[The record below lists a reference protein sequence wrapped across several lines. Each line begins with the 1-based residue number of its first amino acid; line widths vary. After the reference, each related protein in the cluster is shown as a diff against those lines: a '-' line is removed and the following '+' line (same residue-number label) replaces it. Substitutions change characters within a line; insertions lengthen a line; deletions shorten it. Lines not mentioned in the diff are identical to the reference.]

1 MPTARGGDWR
11 RRRGCGNLRRNSREA
26 AVRRGDEKR
35 ARITPLQGVPEPN
48 PSYVDVSLEAKA
60 NERMIE
66 PSRLAGPRRGR
77 FVFVLGICL
86 AVHAAI
92 FTLLVILD
100 AILLPRETQTQ
111 ETPVEI
117 IVEPPPPS
125 PPPPP
130 QQQPKE
136 EKPPEEKPPE
146 EKPKEKPRA
155 KQQQQPY
162 EEPATDAP
170 RAESPEKINR
180 RAQDKETKALRKAP
194 PSDQT
199 AQKPSPEKRPSP
211 VESAAPEVSPEPPA
225 LKQAEDKP
233 DAEVTEKAEINRDKP
248 DAKEPRA
255 ESQGETKQGAKSLA
269 DQLTNPE
276 PVPYYQ
282 FSGAAKA
289 APVTGGTA
297 NTTYLSTLWG
307 LIVPTM
313 RVPERIKENH
323 LQGDGVLVFN
333 VDIKGNLTRIGILQ
347 SSGFADLDAEALA
360 AVRRAAPFPP
370 PPRGLT
376 YSISFSYTSR

>member
-1 MPTARGGDWR
+1 
-11 RRRGCGNLRRNSREA
+11 
-26 AVRRGDEKR
+26 
-35 ARITPLQGVPEPN
+35 LQGVPAPN
-48 PSYVDVSLEAKA
+48 PSHVDVSLEAKA
-60 NERMIE
+60 IERMIE
-66 PSRLAGPRRGR
+66 PPKLTGPRRGQ

-86 AVHAAI
+86 AIHAAI
-92 FTLLVILD
+92 FVLLVILD

-111 ETPVEI
+111 ETPVEV
-117 IVEPPPPS
+117 IVEPPPPQPKPES
-125 PPPPP
+125 KPEP
-130 QQQPKE
+130 QAKE
-136 EKPPEEKPPE
+136 EKPQEKPQ
-146 EKPKEKPRA
+146 A

-180 RAQDKETKALRKAP
+180 PAQDKETKAPLKAP

-211 VESAAPEVSPEPPA
+211 VAGAAPEVSPEPAA

-233 DAEVTEKAEINRDKP
+233 DAEVTERAEISRDKP
-248 DAKEPRA
+248 DEKEPRA
-255 ESQGETKQGAKSLA
+255 ESQGETKKGAKTLA

-313 RVPERIKENH
+313 RIPERIKENH
-323 LQGDGVLVFN
+323 LRGDGVLVFN
-333 VDIKGNLTRIGILQ
+333 VDIKGNLTHIGIQ
-347 SSGFADLDAEALA
+347 RSSGLADLDAEALV
-360 AVRRAAPFPP
+360 AVRHAAPFPP

-376 YSISFSYTSR
+376 YSISFSFTSR

>member
-1 MPTARGGDWR
+1 
-11 RRRGCGNLRRNSREA
+11 
-26 AVRRGDEKR
+26 
-35 ARITPLQGVPEPN
+35 
-48 PSYVDVSLEAKA
+48 
-60 NERMIE
+60 MIE

-92 FTLLVILD
+92 FALLVILD
-100 AILLPRETQTQ
+100 AILLPRETQIQ
-111 ETPVEI
+111 ETPVEV
-117 IVEPPPPS
+117 IVEPPPA
-125 PPPPP
+125 PPPP
-130 QQQPKE
+130 QPQAK
-136 EKPPEEKPPE
+136 EEKPPE
-146 EKPKEKPRA
+146 EKPKEEKPKEKPQQEKPQA

-180 RAQDKETKALRKAP
+180 PAQDKETKALRKAP

-307 LIVPTM
+307 LIVPSM
-313 RVPERIKENH
+313 RIPERIKENH
-323 LQGDGVLVFN
+323 LRGDGVLVFN
-333 VDIKGNLTRIGILQ
+333 VDIKGNLTRIGIQQ

>member
-1 MPTARGGDWR
+1 
-11 RRRGCGNLRRNSREA
+11 
-26 AVRRGDEKR
+26 
-35 ARITPLQGVPEPN
+35 
-48 PSYVDVSLEAKA
+48 VSLEAKA
-60 NERMIE
+60 IERMIE
-66 PSRLAGPRRGR
+66 PPQLAGPRRGQ

-86 AVHAAI
+86 AIHAAI
-92 FTLLVILD
+92 FFLLVILD
-100 AILLPRETQTQ
+100 AILLPRETRTQ
-111 ETPVEI
+111 ETPVEV
-117 IVEPPPPS
+117 IVEPPPP
-125 PPPPP
+125 PP
-130 QQQPKE
+130 QPKPEPQAKE
-136 EKPPEEKPPE
+136 EKPAEKPQ
-146 EKPKEKPRA
+146 EKPKA

-180 RAQDKETKALRKAP
+180 PAQDKETKALRKAP

-211 VESAAPEVSPEPPA
+211 VAGAAPEVSPEPPA
-225 LKQAEDKP
+225 LKQVEDKP
-233 DAEVTEKAEINRDKP
+233 DAEVTERAEINHDKP

-307 LIVPTM
+307 LIVPSM
-313 RVPERIKENH
+313 RIPERIKENH
-323 LQGDGVLVFN
+323 LRGDGVLVFN
-333 VDIKGNLTRIGILQ
+333 VDIKGNLTRMGIQQ
-347 SSGFADLDAEALA
+347 SSGLADLDAEALA

-376 YSISFSYTSR
+376 YSISFAFTSR

>member
-1 MPTARGGDWR
+1 
-11 RRRGCGNLRRNSREA
+11 
-26 AVRRGDEKR
+26 
-35 ARITPLQGVPEPN
+35 
-48 PSYVDVSLEAKA
+48 
-60 NERMIE
+60 MIE
-66 PSRLAGPRRGR
+66 PPQLAGPRRGQ
-77 FVFVLGICL
+77 FVFVLGICF

-92 FTLLVILD
+92 FMLLVILD
-100 AILLPRETQTQ
+100 AILLPRETRTQ
-111 ETPVEI
+111 ETPVEV
-117 IVEPPPPS
+117 IVEPPPA
-125 PPPPP
+125 PPPP
-130 QQQPKE
+130 QPKPEPQAKE
-136 EKPPEEKPPE
+136 EKPAEKPR
-146 EKPKEKPRA
+146 EKPKA
-155 KQQQQPY
+155 QQQQQQPY

-180 RAQDKETKALRKAP
+180 PAQDKETKALRKAP

-211 VESAAPEVSPEPPA
+211 VEGAAPKVSPEPPA

-233 DAEVTEKAEINRDKP
+233 DAEVTESAEIDHDKP
-248 DAKEPRA
+248 DQNEPRA
-255 ESQGETKQGAKSLA
+255 ESLGETKKGAKSLA

-313 RVPERIKENH
+313 RIPERIKENH
-323 LQGDGVLVFN
+323 LRGDGVLVFN
-333 VDIKGNLTRIGILQ
+333 VDIKGNLTGIGIQQ

-376 YSISFSYTSR
+376 YSISFAFTSR

>member
-1 MPTARGGDWR
+1 MEATGGD
-11 RRRGCGNLRRNSREA
+11 GA
-26 AVRRGDEKR
+26 AVAISGAIRARPPSAGGGTKN

-60 NERMIE
+60 IERMIE

-92 FTLLVILD
+92 FALLVILD

-111 ETPVEI
+111 ETPVEV
-117 IVEPPPPS
+117 IVEPS

-130 QQQPKE
+130 PQAK
-136 EKPPEEKPPE
+136 EEKPPE
-146 EKPKEKPRA
+146 EKPKEEKPKEKPQA

-347 SSGFADLDAEALA
+347 SSGLADLDAEALA

>member
-1 MPTARGGDWR
+1 
-11 RRRGCGNLRRNSREA
+11 
-26 AVRRGDEKR
+26 
-35 ARITPLQGVPEPN
+35 
-48 PSYVDVSLEAKA
+48 VSLEAKA
-60 NERMIE
+60 IERMID
-66 PSRLAGPRRGR
+66 PPQLAGPRRGQ
-77 FVFVLGICL
+77 FVFVLGLCL
-86 AVHAAI
+86 AIHAAI
-92 FTLLVILD
+92 FFLLVILD
-100 AILLPRETQTQ
+100 AILLPRETRTQ
-111 ETPVEI
+111 ETPVEV
-117 IVEPPPPS
+117 IVEPPPP
-125 PPPPP
+125 PP
-130 QQQPKE
+130 QPKPEPQAKE
-136 EKPPEEKPPE
+136 EKPAEKPQ
-146 EKPKEKPRA
+146 EKPKA

-180 RAQDKETKALRKAP
+180 PAQDKETKALRKAP

-211 VESAAPEVSPEPPA
+211 VAGAAPEVSPEPPA
-225 LKQAEDKP
+225 LKQVEDKP
-233 DAEVTEKAEINRDKP
+233 DAEVTERAEINHDKP

-307 LIVPTM
+307 LIVPSM
-313 RVPERIKENH
+313 RIPERIKENH
-323 LQGDGVLVFN
+323 LRGDGVLVFN
-333 VDIKGNLTRIGILQ
+333 VDIKGNLTRMGIQQ
-347 SSGFADLDAEALA
+347 SSGLADLDAEALA

-376 YSISFSYTSR
+376 YSISFSFTSR

>member
-1 MPTARGGDWR
+1 MAIHT
-11 RRRGCGNLRRNSREA
+11 
-26 AVRRGDEKR
+26 
-35 ARITPLQGVPEPN
+35 
-48 PSYVDVSLEAKA
+48 
-60 NERMIE
+60 
-66 PSRLAGPRRGR
+66 
-77 FVFVLGICL
+77 
-86 AVHAAI
+86 AI
-92 FTLLVILD
+92 FALLVILD
-100 AILLPRETQTQ
+100 AILLPRETRLQ
-111 ETPVEI
+111 ETPVEV
-117 IVEPPPPS
+117 IVEPPPP
-125 PPPPP
+125 PP
-130 QQQPKE
+130 QPKPE
-136 EKPPEEKPPE
+136 PQAKEEKPPE
-146 EKPKEKPRA
+146 EKPKEKQ
-155 KQQQQPY
+155 QQQQPY

-233 DAEVTEKAEINRDKP
+233 DAEVTERAEISRDKP
-248 DAKEPRA
+248 DEKEPRA
-255 ESQGETKQGAKSLA
+255 ESQGETRKGAKSLA

-307 LIVPTM
+307 LIVPGM
-313 RVPERIKENH
+313 RIPERIKENH
-323 LQGDGVLVFN
+323 LRGDGLLVFN
-333 VDIKGNLTRIGILQ
+333 VDIKGNLTRIGIQQ

-376 YSISFSYTSR
+376 YSISFSFTSR

>member
-1 MPTARGGDWR
+1 
-11 RRRGCGNLRRNSREA
+11 
-26 AVRRGDEKR
+26 
-35 ARITPLQGVPEPN
+35 LQGVPAPN
-48 PSYVDVSLEAKA
+48 PSHVDVSLEAKA
-60 NERMIE
+60 IERIID
-66 PSRLAGPRRGR
+66 PPQLAGPRRGR

-92 FTLLVILD
+92 FALLVILD
-100 AILLPRETQTQ
+100 AILLPRETRTQ
-111 ETPVEI
+111 ETPVEV
-117 IVEPPPPS
+117 IVEPPPP
-125 PPPPP
+125 PQPPP
-130 QQQPKE
+130 QPKPEPKPEPQAKE
-136 EKPPEEKPPE
+136 EKPQE
-146 EKPKEKPRA
+146 EKPKEKPPQEKPQA
-155 KQQQQPY
+155 KQQQQPH

-180 RAQDKETKALRKAP
+180 QAKDKETKAVRKAP

-211 VESAAPEVSPEPPA
+211 VAGAAPEVSPEPPA

-233 DAEVTEKAEINRDKP
+233 DAEVTERAEINHDKP
-248 DAKEPRA
+248 DQNEPRA
-255 ESQGETKQGAKSLA
+255 ESQGETKQGAKSFA

-313 RVPERIKENH
+313 RIPERVKENH
-323 LQGDGVLVFN
+323 LRGDGVLVFN
-333 VDIKGNLTRIGILQ
+333 VDIKGNLTQIGIQQ

-376 YSISFSYTSR
+376 YSISFSFTSK

>member
-1 MPTARGGDWR
+1 M
-11 RRRGCGNLRRNSREA
+11 
-26 AVRRGDEKR
+26 
-35 ARITPLQGVPEPN
+35 LQGVPEPN
-48 PSYVDVSLEAKA
+48 PSHVDVNLEVKA
-60 NERMIE
+60 IERMIE
-66 PSRLAGPRRGR
+66 PPRVAGPRRGQ
-77 FVFVLGICL
+77 FVFVLGIVL
-86 AVHAAI
+86 AVHAVL
-92 FTLLVILD
+92 FLLLVILD
-100 AILLPRETQTQ
+100 AILLPRETRTQ
-111 ETPVEI
+111 EMPVEV
-117 IVEPPPPS
+117 IVEPPPA
-125 PPPPP
+125 PPPP
-130 QQQPKE
+130 QPEPKPE
-136 EKPPEEKPPE
+136 PQAKEEKPPE
-146 EKPKEKPRA
+146 EKPKEKPPQEKP

-180 RAQDKETKALRKAP
+180 PAQDKETKALRKAP

-211 VESAAPEVSPEPPA
+211 VAGAAPEVSPEPPA

-233 DAEVTEKAEINRDKP
+233 DAEVTERAEISHDKP
-248 DAKEPRA
+248 DQKEPRA

-269 DQLTNPE
+269 DQLANPE

-307 LIVPTM
+307 LIVPGM
-313 RVPERIKENH
+313 RIPERIKENH
-323 LQGDGVLVFN
+323 LRGDGVLVFN
-333 VDIKGNLTRIGILQ
+333 VDIKGNLTRIGIQQ

-376 YSISFSYTSR
+376 YSISFSFTSR

>member
-1 MPTARGGDWR
+1 
-11 RRRGCGNLRRNSREA
+11 
-26 AVRRGDEKR
+26 
-35 ARITPLQGVPEPN
+35 
-48 PSYVDVSLEAKA
+48 
-60 NERMIE
+60 MIE
-66 PSRLAGPRRGR
+66 PPRVAGPSRGR
-77 FVFVLGICL
+77 FVFVLGIVL
-86 AVHAAI
+86 AVHAVL
-92 FTLLVILD
+92 FLLLVILD
-100 AILLPRETQTQ
+100 AILLPRETRTQ
-111 ETPVEI
+111 ETPVEV
-117 IVEPPPPS
+117 IVEPPPA
-125 PPPPP
+125 PPPP
-130 QQQPKE
+130 QPKPEPQAKE
-136 EKPPEEKPPE
+136 EKPAEKPQ
-146 EKPKEKPRA
+146 EKPKA

-313 RVPERIKENH
+313 RIPERIKENH

-333 VDIKGNLTRIGILQ
+333 VDIKGNLTRIGVLQ

>member
-1 MPTARGGDWR
+1 
-11 RRRGCGNLRRNSREA
+11 
-26 AVRRGDEKR
+26 
-35 ARITPLQGVPEPN
+35 
-48 PSYVDVSLEAKA
+48 
-60 NERMIE
+60 MIE
-66 PSRLAGPRRGR
+66 PPQLAGPRRGQ

-86 AVHAAI
+86 AIHAAI
-92 FTLLVILD
+92 FFLLVILD
-100 AILLPRETQTQ
+100 AILLPRETRTQ
-111 ETPVEI
+111 ETPVEV
-117 IVEPPPPS
+117 IVEPPPPP

-130 QQQPKE
+130 QPKPEPQAKE
-136 EKPPEEKPPE
+136 EKPAEKPQ
-146 EKPKEKPRA
+146 EKPKA

-180 RAQDKETKALRKAP
+180 PAQDKETKALRKAP

-211 VESAAPEVSPEPPA
+211 VAGAAPEVSPEPPA
-225 LKQAEDKP
+225 LKQVEDKP
-233 DAEVTEKAEINRDKP
+233 DAEVTERAEINHDKP

-307 LIVPTM
+307 LIVPSM
-313 RVPERIKENH
+313 RIPERIKENH
-323 LQGDGVLVFN
+323 LRGDGVLVFN
-333 VDIKGNLTRIGILQ
+333 VDIKGNLTRMGIQQ
-347 SSGFADLDAEALA
+347 SSGLADLDAEALA

-376 YSISFSYTSR
+376 YSISFAFTSR

>member
-1 MPTARGGDWR
+1 M
-11 RRRGCGNLRRNSREA
+11 
-26 AVRRGDEKR
+26 
-35 ARITPLQGVPEPN
+35 QGVPAPN

-60 NERMIE
+60 IERMID
-66 PSRLAGPRRGR
+66 PQQAAAPRRGR
-77 FVFVLGICL
+77 FVFVLGICF

-92 FTLLVILD
+92 FMLLVILD
-100 AILLPRETQTQ
+100 AILLPRETRTQ
-111 ETPVEI
+111 ETPVEV
-117 IVEPPPPS
+117 IVEPPPP
-125 PPPPP
+125 
-130 QQQPKE
+130 QPK
-136 EKPPEEKPPE
+136 PEPQAKQEKPPE
-146 EKPKEKPRA
+146 EKPKEKPPQEKPQA
-155 KQQQQPY
+155 KQQQQQQPH

-170 RAESPEKINR
+170 RAESPEKTNR
-180 RAQDKETKALRKAP
+180 PAQDKETKALRKAP

-211 VESAAPEVSPEPPA
+211 VEGAAPKVSPEPPA

-233 DAEVTEKAEINRDKP
+233 DAEVTETAEIDHDKP
-248 DAKEPRA
+248 DQNEPRA
-255 ESQGETKQGAKSLA
+255 ESLGETKKGAKSLA

-313 RVPERIKENH
+313 HIPERIKENH
-323 LQGDGVLVFN
+323 LRGDGVLVFN
-333 VDIKGNLTRIGILQ
+333 VDIKGNLTGIGIQQ

-376 YSISFSYTSR
+376 YSISFAFTSR